1 MKDLLYK
8 LAAVRDQIDVE
19 QASLILEK
27 TLEHIKDKYT
37 YNKVKNLL
45 NKADMARSDKLKRKY
60 IKQAIKALYYSYK
73 KQGLGLFDTAYM
85 RESEVR
91 QLLLW
96 IALLAGMLAF
106 PAIPIAM
113 LGVGYGRKKYWERR
127 LRKLMEK

>member
-27 TLEHIKDKYT
+27 TLYYIKDKYT
-37 YNKVKNLL
+37 YNKIKNLL
-45 NKADMARSDKLKRKY
+45 HKADMARSDKLKRKY

-73 KQGLGLFDTAYM
+73 KQGLGLFNTAYM

-91 QLLLW
+91 QLLLGV
-96 IALLAGMLAF
+96 ALLAGMFTFPVIPLAIL
-106 PAIPIAM
+106 AA
-113 LGVGYGRKKYWERR
+113 GHGGKKYWERK